1 MRAARPGGGSGAG
14 GRNRPRDPRRKL
26 IGRPVLQARMR
37 TPPVVLPTIQLA
49 QCLRMR
55 YTPECFHVQA
65 FPTQRPVKPFVLPVL
80 PRAAGI
86 YMPTGHAC
94 LLEPPLP
101 TSGRSSAATRKTSH
115 HVSHASGPIPQSSS
129 RPHPLPVESIPSLIN
144 SMAISDNL
152 YQDGTHV
159 VISRCG

>member
-1 MRAARPGGGSGAG
+1 MQGRVGVRGRVEETAPAIRAANSSGGT
-14 GRNRPRDPRRKL
+14 
-26 IGRPVLQARMR
+26 VWQTRMW
-37 TPPVVLPTIQLA
+37 TPPVVFPTIPLA
-49 QCLRMR
+49 KRLCMR
-55 YTPECFHVQA
+55 CGPKCFHVQT
-65 FPTQRPVKPFVLPVL
+65 FPSQRPVKPLLDPVW

-115 HVSHASGPIPQSSS
+115 HGSHASGPIPQSSS